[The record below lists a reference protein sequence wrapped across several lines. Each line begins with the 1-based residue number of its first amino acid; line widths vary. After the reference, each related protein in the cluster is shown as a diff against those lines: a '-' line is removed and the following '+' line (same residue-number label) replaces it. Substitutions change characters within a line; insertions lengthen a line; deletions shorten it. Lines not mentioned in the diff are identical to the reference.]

1 MSKNASVAPPDIAL
15 KRARELRGSQ
25 TEVEQKL
32 WYHLRAHRFMGLKF
46 RRQQP
51 IGAYIVDFFC
61 YDLKLIIELDGGQ
74 HAEQVPYDQ
83 QRDAWLK
90 AQGHTILRFWNH
102 QICQELASVLEA
114 IRHAV
119 NSLSIG
125 AVGELNQ

>member
-1 MSKNASVAPPDIAL
+1 MDHATAIE
-15 KRARELRGSQ
+15 RARALRMRQ

-32 WYHLRAHRFMGLKF
+32 WFHLRAHRFMGLKF

-51 IGAYIVDFFC
+51 IGIYIVDFFC

-74 HAEQVPYDQ
+74 HQDNAQYDQ

-102 QICQELASVLEA
+102 HICQEPAAVLAA
-114 IRHAV
+114 IAQTV
-119 NSLSIG
+119 VSLS
-125 AVGELNQ
+125 ACPR